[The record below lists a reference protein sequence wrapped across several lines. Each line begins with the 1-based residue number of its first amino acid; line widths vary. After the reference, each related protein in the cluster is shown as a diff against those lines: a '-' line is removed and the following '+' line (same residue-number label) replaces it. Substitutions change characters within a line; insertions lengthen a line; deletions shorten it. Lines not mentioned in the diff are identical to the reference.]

1 VSSESQNETKPAVS
15 QNVLYG
21 LAMVGG
27 LGLTLMIV
35 AAGIGVL
42 NLEDVDSSLVGLFV
56 VLGLGLLIASIGG
69 WVIATRPFEN
79 FDDITVAQYHGHHHE
94 EHHEE
99 AHEDAPAEAAS
110 H

>member
-1 VSSESQNETKPAVS
+1 VSSENETKTVS

-27 LGLTLMIV
+27 LGLTLMII
-35 AAGIGVL
+35 AAAFGV
-42 NLEDVDSSLVGLFV
+42 VGAMDSSMVFTLVM
-56 VLGLGLLIASIGG
+56 LGAGLLIAAIAG
-69 WVIATRPFEN
+69 WVIATRPFEH
-79 FDDITVAQYHGHHHE
+79 FDDITVPQYTGHHHE

-99 AHEDAPAEAAS
+99 SHQEAA

>member
-1 VSSESQNETKPAVS
+1 MSTENETKPAVS

-27 LGLTLMIV
+27 LGMTLMIV
-35 AAGIGVL
+35 AAGIGVVSPEID
-42 NLEDVDSSLVGLFV
+42 NLAALVGLFV
-56 VLGLGLLIASIGG
+56 TLGLGLLIASIGG
-69 WVIATRPFEN
+69 WVIATRPFEH
-79 FDDITVAQYHGHHHE
+79 FDDITVPQYHGHHHE

-99 AHEDAPAEAAS
+99 AQEEAAS

>member
-1 VSSESQNETKPAVS
+1 MSSENETKTAVS
-15 QNVLYG
+15 QNILIG

-27 LGLTLMIV
+27 IGMTLMIV
-35 AAGIGVL
+35 AAGYGVVMT
-42 NLEDVDSSLVGLFV
+42 EDHSNIVFLAV
-56 VLGLGLLIASIGG
+56 VLGVGLLIASIGG

-99 AHEDAPAEAAS
+99 GQTEAAS

>member
-1 VSSESQNETKPAVS
+1 MSTENETKPAVS

-21 LAMVGG
+21 LAMIGG

-42 NLEDVDSSLVGLFV
+42 NLDGFDNSIIGLFV
-56 VLGLGLLIASIGG
+56 GLGFGLLVASIGG
-69 WVIATRPFEN
+69 WVIAVRPHEN

-99 AHEDAPAEAAS
+99 AHAEGEQEAPAA